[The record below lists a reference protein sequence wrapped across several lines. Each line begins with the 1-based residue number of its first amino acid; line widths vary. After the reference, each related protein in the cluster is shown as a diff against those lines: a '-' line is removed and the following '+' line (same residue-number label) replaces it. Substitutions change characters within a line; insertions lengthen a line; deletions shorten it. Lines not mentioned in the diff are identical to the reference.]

1 MKPILYYVHDPMC
14 SWCWGFSSVL
24 NDLLSNL
31 PKEVEVQR
39 LLGGLA
45 VDSLS
50 TMPESMQQQI
60 KSNWSR
66 IEDSIPGVRFN
77 FDFWSKCTPRRSTY
91 QACRAVIAARIQGTE
106 NDIKMTQAIQQA
118 YYQQARNPSNNTT
131 LIELA
136 NEIGL
141 SAPNFEKDLIS
152 EETDEKLKQEINQAR
167 EIYAESFPNLV
178 LKTEAGFFSIPIDYN
193 NSGNMLKIIH
203 NILSESNI

>member
-14 SWCWGFSSVL
+14 SWCWGFSSTL
-24 NDLLSNL
+24 NELISNL

-50 TMPESMQQQI
+50 TMTESMQQQI

-91 QACRAVIAARIQGTE
+91 PACRAVIAARIQGNE

-118 YYQQARNPSNNTT
+118 YYQQARNPSDNTT

-141 SAPNFEKDLIS
+141 SVDDFEKHLIS
-152 EETDEKLKQEINQAR
+152 EETDGKLKQEINQAR
-167 EIYAESFPNLV
+167 ELYAESFPNLV
-178 LKTEAGFFSIPIDYN
+178 LKTEAGLFSIPINYN
-193 NSGNMLKIIH
+193 NSKAMLDEIK
-203 NILSESNI
+203 NRLKESE